1 MNASVLFIF
10 AALFC
15 VALGQF
21 GPEFGGP
28 MGDMGM
34 GGMGPAMGGMGGMGP
49 MGGFDGGFGGMGG
62 GFGMP
67 PPIRRR
73 RYVEGLGHDVLT
85 RFLR

>member
-34 GGMGPAMGGMGGMGP
+34 GGMGMGPAMGGMGPMDGFGGP
-49 MGGFDGGFGGMGG
+49 MGGMGG